1 MCFFLGPDL
10 MNEDARVVPVT
21 LRVNYRP
28 MAKIRTMRV
37 PRTWR
42 DKLVLWK
49 RAFETKIFDS
59 RREVRGR
66 GPTAEASREAA
77 LTKWTEL
84 ETSEQN
90 EGEEP

>member
-1 MCFFLGPDL
+1 

-37 PRTWR
+37 PRNWR

-77 LTKWTEL
+77 LAKWTATEQL
-84 ETSEQN
+84 KTSEQN
-90 EGEEP
+90 DGEEPQT

>member
-1 MCFFLGPDL
+1 MV
-10 MNEDARVVPVT
+10 E
-21 LRVNYRP
+21 
-28 MAKIRTMRV
+28 IRTMRV
-37 PRTWR
+37 RRTWW

-49 RAFETKIFDS
+49 SAFETKIKDS

-77 LTKWTEL
+77 LAKWTATEQL

-90 EGEEP
+90 EGEEPQT